1 MLKTQTKKRLKKII
15 NLALP
20 SGVNAFLDIFVIAVN
35 MLFMSYIDDAHTL
48 AMGISLNF
56 LMLFYAVNAV
66 FSIGTSAQISRYFG
80 AREYQRASSVL
91 SSVALGGLLLS
102 LPLVLVGYFG
112 GKYFFEWLGV
122 SAQVRD
128 IALEFN
134 TFAAFALP
142 AMIIKNIFTSA
153 FSSIGNTLYPLLV
166 RSASVVFSIALTYW
180 FVLVWGQGMV
190 GAGVAY
196 LIAVHID
203 IVIFGILFLRKGG
216 FFKAMPFERDLLL
229 KALRIGLPAGIE
241 RLLTL
246 FSLVLTTKIIATFSD
261 WVLTG
266 AQIGTRIE
274 AFSFM
279 PGFGFMLAAMV
290 LMGQNLGAR
299 KVKLAAL
306 YVRTTLIFS
315 SIVMGISG
323 VILVLFAREFS
334 LIFSSHEEVVSAS
347 IAYLIAVGLSQIPL
361 IWAFVLDGALRGAGN
376 TKVALFINAGSI
388 WCFRI
393 MPMGLLVVLGFG
405 IEWVFGVIC
414 VETYIRAAIF
424 WRVFKKGVWKRVG
437 SEV

>member
-1 MLKTQTKKRLKKII
+1 MLEAQAKKRLKKII
-15 NLALP
+15 TLALP

-35 MLFMSYIDDAHTL
+35 MVFMSRIDDAHTL

-56 LMLFYAVNAV
+56 LMLFYAANAV
-66 FSIGTSAQISRYFG
+66 FSVGTSAQISRYFG
-80 AREYQRASSVL
+80 AREYKRVNSVL
-91 SSVALGGLLLS
+91 SSVMLGGLFFS

-112 GKYFFEWLGV
+112 GKFFFEWLGV
-122 SAQVRD
+122 SAEVRD
-128 IALEFN
+128 IALQFN
-134 TFAAFALP
+134 VFAVFGLP

-166 RSASVVFSIALTYW
+166 RSASVVFSIGLTYW
-180 FVLVWGQGMV
+180 FVLVWKLGMV

-203 IVIFGILFLRKGG
+203 IAIFGILFLRKGG
-216 FFKAMPFERDLLL
+216 FFKAMPFERNLLF

-315 SIVMGISG
+315 SIVMGVSG
-323 VILVLFAREFS
+323 MILVLFAREFS
-334 LIFSSHEEVVSAS
+334 LIFSSHEKVVSAS
-347 IAYLIAVGLSQIPL
+347 IDYLVAVGLSQIPL

-376 TKVALFINAGSI
+376 TKVALFINAASI

-393 MPMGLLVVLGFG
+393 IPMVLLVVLGFG
-405 IEWVFGVIC
+405 VKWVFGVIC

-424 WRVFKKGVWKRVG
+424 WWVFKRGVWKRVG